1 MTEATTGLVL
11 ELTRYGA
18 IGIIFFQMLI
28 IIYLVYLL
36 TQAYKQ
42 HQEMFQT
49 SQIDSTKAQVV
60 LSEKL
65 QQLNDTIKNLK

>member
-1 MTEATTGLVL
+1 MTETTTGLVL
-11 ELTRYGA
+11 ELTKYGA

-42 HQEMFQT
+42 HQDMFQS
-49 SQIDSTKAQVV
+49 SQLEQTKA
-60 LSEKL
+60 
-65 QQLNDTIKNLK
+65 TIELARVIQELKDNLRLK